1 MNKYFPILIIF
12 LCFSLAPIA
21 NAESVPSWIKNTAGW
36 WATDLISESEFIAAI
51 EYLVNVGIIVVQ
63 NDANST
69 SKSESVPSWIKNTAG
84 WWSQNSISDD
94 EFITS
99 ISFLINNGIIS
110 LEPNCNSIVDKNR
123 NQIPDEIEKYNLTG
137 ISPEQ
142 ASSSNITIEN
152 RDWSNCK
159 MPKELS
165 FHIFQNVNFSNTDF
179 SNTNLFNSHFYDSIF
194 VDTNFSNGKLYGTVF
209 INSLLDN
216 VNFSNTDFSPN
227 SYESAFV
234 HYSLYVDDIKMSCDF
249 NPCNIVTTR
258 FLNSETSQDPVELLI
273 FGQNVMPVNLKQEK
287 IISDLSD
294 LRIIY
299 RLVPS
304 FIQNEIKNTNFN
316 NSDLSYASFGLNKI
330 TNVDF
335 SKSDMSQSSFFNSNF
350 EKVKFANR
358 YLDVKTSVKLVEN
371 NEQKSYAEVS
381 IPHQKFGK
389 NIDFS
394 DIVFTH
400 SIESPP
406 INWSMG
412 MTLYDK
418 KLFVA
423 NTDDHSID
431 VYETDDFELVQSFT
445 SPHQNVCETTN
456 TFTKETDCNTSLR
469 NLPTSLAILDE
480 KIFVSYG
487 FQNDIQIFDLNGDF
501 IKKIGQ
507 TGDGQGE
514 FIDPFDIISNE
525 NELFVLDSGNQRIQ
539 VFNGDG
545 VFLREFPI
553 TEKFLD
559 SKKMDVSMFEN
570 ELFVM
575 LSDESSVKIFTLD
588 GRLIDT
594 IYMPTIKPNS
604 ISSLSVQNNLLFLAD
619 SSTDKLFIYDLNGEL
634 ILSFG
639 NSGKFYGEFN
649 GPQDI
654 IFDGKKIFVSD
665 AYNYRIQ
672 IFELIR

>member
-84 WWSQNSISDD
+84 WWSQNSISDG
-94 EFITS
+94 EFIDS

-110 LEPNCNSIVDKNR
+110 LESNCNPIVDKNR
-123 NQIPDEIEKYNLTG
+123 NQIPDEIEKSLPWDALIAKIQKQTV
-137 ISPEQ
+137 
-142 ASSSNITIEN
+142 IEN

-165 FHIFQNVNFSNTDF
+165 FHKFQNINFSNTDF
-179 SNTNLFNSHFYDSIF
+179 SNTNLFNSHFYDVTF
-194 VDTNFSNGKLYGTVF
+194 VGTNFSNAKLYGTVF

-227 SYESAFV
+227 AYESPFV
-234 HYSLYVDDIKMSCDF
+234 YYSLYVDDIKMSCNF
-249 NPCNIVTTR
+249 TPCNIVT
-258 FLNSETSQDPVELLI
+258 FSSAQPSQDPMESLI
-273 FGQNVMPVNLKQEK
+273 FGQNNMPINLKQEK

-304 FIQNEIKNTNFN
+304 FLNNEMKNINFN
-316 NSDLSYASFGLNKI
+316 NSDLSYAMFGMNKI

-335 SKSDMSQSSFFNSNF
+335 SKSDMSQSQFFFSDF
-350 EKVKFANR
+350 ERVKFI
-358 YLDVKTSVKLVEN
+358 DESFDEKKSIKLLKN
-371 NEQKSYAEVS
+371 NEQKSYPEAS

-389 NIDFS
+389 NIEFS

-400 SIESPP
+400 SIENPP

-423 NTDDHSID
+423 NTDDHSIE
-431 VYETDDFELVQSFT
+431 VYERDNFELIQSFT
-445 SPHQNVCETTN
+445 SPLQNECETTN
-456 TFTKETDCNTSLR
+456 TFTKITDCDTTLR

-487 FQNDIQIFDLNGDF
+487 FQNDIQIFDLNGNF
-501 IKKIGQ
+501 IKKFGQ

-514 FIDPFDIISNE
+514 FIGMSDIVSND
-525 NELFVLDSGNQRIQ
+525 NELFALDSGNQRIQ
-539 VFNGDG
+539 VFDNDG

-559 SKKMDVSMFEN
+559 SEKMDVSIYED

-575 LSDESSVKIFTLD
+575 ISSESSVKKFTLD

-594 IYMPTIKPNS
+594 IHMPEIKPNS
-604 ISSLSVQNNLLFLAD
+604 LSSLSVENNLLLFAD
-619 SSTDKLFIYDLNGEL
+619 SSSSKSFIYDLNGEL

-639 NSGKFYGEFN
+639 NFGKFYGEFN
-649 GPQDI
+649 SPQDI